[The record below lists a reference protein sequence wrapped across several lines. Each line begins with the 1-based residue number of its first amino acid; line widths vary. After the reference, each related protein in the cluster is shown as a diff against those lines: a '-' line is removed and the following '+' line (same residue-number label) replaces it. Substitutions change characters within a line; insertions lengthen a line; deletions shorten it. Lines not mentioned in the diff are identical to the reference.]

1 MTTSA
6 SPFSKVVVP
15 CGPQDYDAFLD
26 DRYIGSFRTA
36 AQAQAE
42 LDRVAYEVAR
52 RTPGALGNT
61 PDSSETTTAAD
72 PLAPFGTFGG
82 PHPDIHVTDM
92 ELDRAFEMLASF
104 YEHSPAIT
112 SRAERALEVA
122 KDRTRFTVR
131 ADGSVTVQG
140 SRRYQVTDEG
150 CTCKDFFVR
159 DGVHAGMCKHIIARE
174 LWRLAQATQVVT
186 SEPAHEPPAAW
197 AFCTL
202 PSATLGRTLKKVLRL
217 AVDAQIITVRVTNRT
232 LTLHVDGT
240 RIVQLAGDDGCGAR
254 ALTLSG
260 GTFGALC
267 AEYTTFLRPF
277 GREPIPMQVLIDHES
292 ATVALLAD
300 GFASEAP
307 GSPA

>member
-1 MTTSA
+1 MTA
-6 SPFSKVVVP
+6 SPAFKKAIVP
-15 CGPQDYDAFLD
+15 CGPHDYDAFLD
-26 DRYIGSFRTA
+26 DNYIGSFHTPS
-36 AQAQAE
+36 QAQAE
-42 LDRVAYEVAR
+42 LDRVAYEQAR
-52 RTPGALGNT
+52 HTPGVLLGAGE
-61 PDSSETTTAAD
+61 PLEADLVAD
-72 PLAPFGTFGG
+72 PLAPFGVLGG
-82 PHPDIHVTDM
+82 PDPTLPVTDDA
-92 ELDRAFEMLASF
+92 LDRAFELLTSF
-104 YEHSPAIT
+104 YEQSPAIT
-112 SRAERALEVA
+112 SRAERALVVA
-122 KDRTRFTVR
+122 KDQTRFTIR
-131 ADGSVTVQG
+131 EDGSVTVQG

-174 LWRLAQATQVVT
+174 LWRLAQATQVAM
-186 SEPAHEPPAAW
+186 SEPTHEPPTAW

-202 PSATLGRTLKKVLRL
+202 PSTVLGRALRKVLRS
-217 AVDAQIITVRVTNRT
+217 AVDAETITVRVTNRS
-232 LTLHVDGT
+232 LTLQVDGT

-260 GTFGALC
+260 DTFVALC
-267 AEYTTFLRPF
+267 ANYTAFVRPF